1 MIKLAI
7 TNKRLQHYK
16 LKPGILN
23 VHHNPEAT
31 AAMTAPTCTGISN
44 NYYFPVIK
52 NTGKKQN
59 SCAYIMHVHIKP
71 LFIPG
76 TPNTKKILS
85 SIQSNNFLTLAII
98 QGKHSRTG

>member
-1 MIKLAI
+1 MIKRAI

-23 VHHNPEAT
+23 VHHNPEAI
-31 AAMTAPTCTGISN
+31 AAMTVPTGISN
-44 NYYFPVIK
+44 YFPVIK

-59 SCAYIMHVHIKP
+59 FRTYIMHVHIKP